1 MLPDKKTVRQ
11 RVLVRVLGHPFTIW
25 PIVFAAG
32 SGTFALFSH
41 DPAIPI
47 FTAIT
52 AFLVGTGMA
61 GYNLIFRTDQMVQE
75 TVINLQD
82 TQQKAVTQRLDDL
95 RHRLSQDHDDRDE
108 RALDDLR
115 ALAGA
120 FQGKD
125 SILSQLDV
133 PTAMDIRTGV
143 NRLFEQCVQALE
155 GTLKN
160 QILISKLSVEA
171 AAPLREQ
178 RERVIEQVQSAVRE
192 LGNILAGAQKL
203 VARRAASDGSADAI
217 RGETDELRRSLELA
231 ETVEARMRG
240 IESSGQS
247 VQYDEYLRS

>member
-25 PIVFAAG
+25 PIVFGVG
-32 SGTFALFSH
+32 SGTFALFAH
-41 DPAIPI
+41 DPAVPL

-61 GYNLIFRTDQMVQE
+61 GYNLIFRTEQMVQE
-75 TVINLQD
+75 TVTNLQGA
-82 TQQKAVTQRLDDL
+82 QQQALAQRLDDL
-95 RHRLSQDHDDRDE
+95 RHRLAQDHDSRDE
-108 RALDDLR
+108 QALDDLR
-115 ALAGA
+115 ALSSA
-120 FQGKD
+120 FQGED

-160 QILISKLSVEA
+160 QVLISKLSKEA
-171 AAPLREQ
+171 ADPLHQQ

-203 VARRAASDGSADAI
+203 AARRAASDGSDQI
-217 RGETDELRRSLELA
+217 IKNETDELRLA
-231 ETVEARMRG
+231 LQTAERVEDRMRNF
-240 IESSGQS
+240 SDVSHQF
-247 VQYDEYLRS
+247 DKYLKG

>member
-1 MLPDKKTVRQ
+1 MLPSQQEVQK
-11 RVLVRVLGHPFTIW
+11 RVLVRVLGHPLTVW
-25 PIVFAAG
+25 SIVFAAG
-32 SGTFALFSH
+32 SGTFALFVH
-41 DPAIPI
+41 DPAVPL

-52 AFLVGTGMA
+52 AFLVGTGMV
-61 GYNLIFRTDQMVQE
+61 GYNLFFRTKQMVQE

-82 TQQKAVTQRLDDL
+82 VQQKAVTKRLDDL

-160 QILISKLSVEA
+160 QILISKLSTEA
-171 AAPLREQ
+171 AVPLREQ

-203 VARRAASDGSADAI
+203 VARRAASDGSAQAI
-217 RGETDELRRSLELA
+217 AGETDELRRSLELA
-231 ETVEARMRG
+231 ETVEARMRTLDG
-240 IESSGQS
+240 SG
-247 VQYDEYLRS
+247 QYDEYLRS